1 MEVAKLGTNATL
13 LSEIE
18 SLRRE
23 RDELWNLVCLQEA
36 EEAELQAKLSPRAA
50 ASGVRESRCR
60 SLERHW
66 EQERLVE
73 AQATANMQCPSLALT
88 VPILAAPLR
97 SHASAPL
104 QPAPQVERWAL
115 PGAALPRRAPR
126 RPASSER
133 GPAGRFGGASPLR
146 SARGAGRR
154 APSADGPAVGGL
166 PRGSGR
172 RGPGCPEGSGY
183 GPGRGNQHSRRSNSG
198 QRPPAS
204 GRLESPTALQGALS
218 DALRGLGGARGA
230 LADAARQLSIEAS
243 KRNAEALR
251 MHRFEQALATS
262 LHGFGRELRA
272 IRAESSRLR
281 QEASRPRCRSCTRC

>member
-1 MEVAKLGTNATL
+1 MNATL

-23 RDELWNLVCLQEA
+23 RNELWNLVRSQEA
-36 EEAELQAKLSPRAA
+36 SEAELPSKLSPRAA
-50 ASGVRESRCR
+50 AHGAWESRCR

-73 AQATANMQCPSLALT
+73 AQEATANMQCPSLALT
-88 VPILAAPLR
+88 IPVLAAPVR
-97 SHASAPL
+97 SPISAPSW
-104 QPAPQVERWAL
+104 PGSQVERWAS
-115 PGAALPRRAPR
+115 PGAAMLRSTHR
-126 RPASSER
+126 RPASQER
-133 GPAGRFGGASPLR
+133 VLAGRFGSSPLR
-146 SARGAGRR
+146 SARGAARR
-154 APSADGPAVGGL
+154 APSAEGPAVGGR
-166 PRGSGR
+166 PRGSGH
-172 RGPGCPEGSGY
+172 RGPGCPEGSGC
-183 GPGRGNQHSRRSNSG
+183 GLGRGNSYSRRSNSYH
-198 QRPPAS
+198 RPSAL
-204 GRLESPTALQGALS
+204 GRVESSAALQDALS
-218 DALRGLGGARGA
+218 DALRDLGGARGA

-251 MHRFEQALATS
+251 LHRFEQTLAAS